1 MESKTAK
8 LKNEFESVKKEIANT
23 SYLKKGSITKCYQ
36 TCRNPNC
43 RCHRGKNFKHGP
55 YFLLTSKERNKTKTI
70 SVPEQ
75 MVPEIK
81 SYIENFKLLK
91 SKVKMLEKLSEEIIK
106 IKIKIYRSKLK
117 KSQ

>member
-1 MESKTAK
+1 
-8 LKNEFESVKKEIANT
+8 
-23 SYLKKGSITKCYQ
+23 
-36 TCRNPNC
+36 
-43 RCHRGKNFKHGP
+43 
-55 YFLLTSKERNKTKTI
+55 
-70 SVPEQ
+70 